1 MVAKDIFV
9 SSDTATILEELRLL
23 GQAIGALTCSWILTW
38 SSVGQICPGIGNI
51 LMEILQLRLF
61 GYGGDV
67 SR

>member
-23 GQAIGALTCSWILTW
+23 GQAIGALTCIWTLTW
-38 SSVGQICPGIGNI
+38 SSVGQICLGIGNI
-51 LMEILQLRLF
+51 LMEILKLRLF